1 MKKFFTLLIMALFS
15 GMLFACEETEVEPT
29 IYEISTEWSD
39 ALDLQAVE
47 YEGREFLKDGIGEV
61 TLDRCID
68 GDTTYFTYGG
78 IRPFSVRYLGIDT
91 RESTAQVQPWGF
103 AASDYNCELLT
114 AADTIVLEMDASA
127 GRTDNYGRYLAYVWA
142 DGKLVNLQMVEQ
154 AFAPA
159 VGTGGLKYG
168 DDLFAAQTHA
178 KLTGLKIWGETDP
191 SFIGDPLD
199 VTMEELLENPE
210 NYRDRFLNVE
220 GTITARDG
228 GDFYFGD
235 DSGSI
240 FVFTQDQISSIIADE
255 FTVGSSL
262 ILNDVYLTDRSGEW
276 QLTNFNI
283 REVTFP

>member
-1 MKKFFTLLIMALFS
+1 MTKIFTLMLTSLLIGLLF
-15 GMLFACEETEVEPT
+15 GCEETAPEPEV
-29 IYEISTEWSD
+29 YELSSEWSE
-39 ALDLQAVE
+39 ALDLQSVE
-47 YEGREFLKDGIGEV
+47 YEGRAFLSDGIGEV
-61 TLDRCID
+61 TLDRCVD
-68 GDTTYFTYGG
+68 GDTTYFTYDD

-103 AASDYNCELLT
+103 AASDYNCEILSQ
-114 AADTIVLEMDASA
+114 AETIVLEMDASA

-168 DDLFAAQTHA
+168 EELFAAQTHA
-178 KLTGLKIWGETDP
+178 KLTGRRIWGETDP
-191 SFIGDPLD
+191 SFIGDPIDLSID
-199 VTMEELLENPE
+199 ELLNNPDD
-210 NYRDRFLNVE
+210 YKDRFVNVE
-220 GTITARDG
+220 GTITAREG
-228 GDFYFGD
+228 GDFYFGN

-240 FVFTQDQISSIIADE
+240 YVFTQGQISSIIAEE
-255 FTVGSSL
+255 FAVGKTL